1 MPKRTSPAR
10 RSRLLDALESRLDA
24 LTEGLEQ
31 VDVTGKGIELIKEI
45 KELHT
50 ILHSLREGDAANTTS
65 GGTGGAGR
73 TGTLTVVW
81 GGALPTSSA
90 ASGASGTPQGTG
102 RRTSSASRSKGAPTE
117 NTPASEQAHAPEK
130 SHV

>member
-65 GGTGGAGR
+65 GGAGR

-90 ASGASGTPQGTG
+90 APGASGTPRGTG